1 MFCGDGRPGPRPF
14 GRFETPGFPRFLS
27 AFAFDFFCRTGRSP
41 LTPFPQ
47 KNILIKSG
55 FFPFATDFWEK
66 NNPAPT
72 KKGGDF
78 IATNVKIFGENNPA
92 PTPP

>member
-1 MFCGDGRPGPRPF
+1 MAMAAPVPVLLAVSNSRFFPLSFRFRFRFYFQDRPF
-14 GRFETPGFPRFLS
+14 
-27 AFAFDFFCRTGRSP
+27 P
-41 LTPFPQ
+41 LTPSPQ

-55 FFPFATDFWEK
+55 FFPFATEFWEK

-72 KKGGDF
+72 KKGGDV
-78 IATNVKIFGENNPA
+78 IATNVKIIGENNPA